1 MAVTVNVPLN
11 TMLADLDETLRQ
23 LLRRELE
30 RHGFDGVEIAFDA
43 PGKEWSA
50 SLSVPTV
57 NLFLYDLREAR
68 DFKPIDWEPR
78 QAGNGRRADSRPP
91 LRLDASYAA
100 TAWTREVQDE
110 HRLLSQA
117 LAVLYAY
124 PVLPDDVLAGTLANQ
139 PKDRYPLVT
148 RVAQPRGDGGADFW
162 TAVGGSFKA
171 SVDYCVTVSC
181 DAGTLY
187 ERGPEVR
194 TQTIRVRDV
203 DAPRATLEET
213 HRIGGV
219 VRDADGEPIADAW
232 VVMPGTGAWAPT
244 DARGRFLVERLRAG
258 SHRFTARAPDGS
270 EGEVEV
276 TVPSGPVDLVVGEKA
291 ASATKPTTRKKR

>member
-11 TMLADLDETLRQ
+11 TMLADLDETVRQ
-23 LLRRELE
+23 LLKRELD
-30 RHGFDGVEIAFDA
+30 RHGFDGVEIAFEA
-43 PGKEWSA
+43 PSKDWSA

-57 NLFLYDLREAR
+57 NLFLYDLREAK

-78 QAGNGRRADSRPP
+78 QENGKRVDSRPP
-91 LRLDASYAA
+91 LRLDASYAV

-117 LAVLYAY
+117 LAVLYGY
-124 PVLPDDVLAGTLANQ
+124 PVLPDDILAGTLANQ
-139 PKDRYPLVT
+139 PKQRYPLVT
-148 RVAQPRGDGGADFW
+148 RVAQPRGDGGAEFW
-162 TAVGGSFKA
+162 SAVGGTFKA

-181 DAGTLY
+181 DAGTVY
-187 ERGPEVR
+187 QRGPEVR

-203 DAPRATLEET
+203 DAPRAAIEET

-219 VRDADGEPIADAW
+219 VTHADGGPVAEAWVMMPDGGGFAVTDAD
-232 VVMPGTGAWAPT
+232 
-244 DARGRFLVERLRAG
+244 GRFLVERLRAG
-258 SHRFTARAPDGS
+258 SHRFVARAPDGS

-276 TVPSGPVDLVVGEKA
+276 EVPSGPVDLVVGVKTSKTPA
-291 ASATKPTTRKKR
+291 RKKR